1 MSAKKQDEAP
11 QAKAPHRPTIGR
23 VVSNK
28 MQKSVV
34 VSIERLVRHPAY
46 GKFIRRT
53 TTIMAHDEEGTCREG
68 DTVAI
73 VECRPIS
80 KRKSWRVVE
89 IVARA
94 PAEVEA
100 AAV

>member
-1 MSAKKQDEAP
+1 MSQTPEKPTA
-11 QAKAPHRPTIGR
+11 RRTIGR

-28 MQKSVV
+28 MQKSVT
-34 VSIERLVRHPAY
+34 VSIERLVKHPAY

-53 TTIMAHDEEGTCREG
+53 TKVMAHDEEGTCRAG

-80 KRKSWRVVE
+80 KRKAWRVVE
-89 IVARA
+89 VVERA
-94 PAEVEA
+94 PIETETAVEA
-100 AAV
+100 

>member
-1 MSAKKQDEAP
+1 MSADTP
-11 QAKAPHRPTIGR
+11 QKATHRPTIGR

-28 MQKSVV
+28 MQKSVT
-34 VSIERLVRHPAY
+34 VSIERLVKHPAY

-53 TTIMAHDEEGTCREG
+53 TKVMAHDEEGTCRAG

-80 KRKSWRVVE
+80 KRKAWRVVE
-89 IVARA
+89 VVERA
-94 PAEVEA
+94 PVETEISG
-100 AAV
+100 

>member
-1 MSAKKQDEAP
+1 MSAAETADKP
-11 QAKAPHRPTIGR
+11 THSPTIGR

-28 MQKSVV
+28 MQKSVT
-34 VSIERLVRHPAY
+34 VSIERLVKHPVY

-53 TTIMAHDEEGTCREG
+53 TKVMAHDEDGTCREG

-89 IVARA
+89 VVKRA
-94 PAEVEA
+94 PVETGAEA
-100 AAV
+100 

>member
-1 MSAKKQDEAP
+1 MSPDSPEKSK
-11 QAKAPHRPTIGR
+11 HRPTIGR

-28 MQKSVV
+28 MQKSVTV
-34 VSIERLVRHPAY
+34 AVERLVKHPAY

-53 TTIMAHDEEGTCREG
+53 TKVMAHDEEGTCRAG

-89 IVARA
+89 IVERA
-94 PAEVEA
+94 PVETSGQGLP
-100 AAV
+100 

>member
-1 MSAKKQDEAP
+1 MSAADTSEKIT
-11 QAKAPHRPTIGR
+11 HRPTIGR

-28 MQKSVV
+28 MQKSVT
-34 VSIERLVRHPAY
+34 VSIERLVKHPAY

-53 TTIMAHDEEGTCREG
+53 TKVMAHDEEGTCRAG

-89 IVARA
+89 IVERA
-94 PAEVEA
+94 PVETSGQA
-100 AAV
+100 QP